1 MEHGKAS
8 PPGHII
14 GTIPGKFT
22 IYDKKMARTMT
33 VCDKIKQGKSDSTKK
48 PKTLQ
53 GDAWTHEFYCNVAP
67 SNHHTQ
73 QWPSGMY
80 GG

>member
-33 VCDKIKQGKSDSTKK
+33 VCDKIKQGKFDSTKK
-48 PKTLQ
+48 KNSI
-53 GDAWTHEFYCNVAP
+53 GDAVRHDLTYIVAP

-73 QWPSGMY
+73 QRPYWWV
-80 GG
+80 